1 MTALILHSI
10 ESALMSLSKQ
20 PALARIFASLAALSV
35 TVCMAG
41 CTNDDVQLDET
52 IDASDVDPT
61 EYIPASAEGPAQN
74 VPEPNLPAVAT
85 ENTEEGAKATL
96 EYFWE
101 AVDFARLTGETQN
114 LELVSSD
121 NCDFCHDF
129 IEDWEATYKNGQWA
143 VSSGEVRNEI
153 KDVWTDFD
161 GGYDAP
167 SADVLFYVTDPAIDI
182 YGSDGQLA
190 QESSGS
196 DDATEWYALMIF
208 DGTAQHWRA
217 EWIGVEELVDW
228 EDK

>member
-1 MTALILHSI
+1 
-10 ESALMSLSKQ
+10 
-20 PALARIFASLAALSV
+20 
-35 TVCMAG
+35 
-41 CTNDDVQLDET
+41 
-52 IDASDVDPT
+52 
-61 EYIPASAEGPAQN
+61 
-74 VPEPNLPAVAT
+74 NLPAVAT

-153 KDVWTDFD
+153 RDVWTDF
-161 GGYDAP
+161 GGGSVAR
-167 SADVLFYVTDPAIDI
+167 SAAVLCSVSHPAIDL

-190 QESSGS
+190 QESRGS
-196 DDATEWYALMIF
+196 YDATEWYALMIF

-217 EWIGVEELVDW
+217 GWNGVEELVDW
-228 EDK
+228 EDR